1 MTRRFV
7 LLYAAGN
14 AAALAWAVYA
24 ANQAWV
30 ADASDS
36 PVPASLVRS
45 WLPFALALF
54 AFVDLGIAW
63 PLPAERRDG
72 FVARHFALY
81 LAAPLTLLLLYLG
94 RPVLNAQ
101 AGAFLALVDLAFAA
115 NAIHGVWLT
124 LERLTDRRAALL
136 VGAIALA
143 AYLAVVPYHR
153 TVQPTA
159 SDEPHYLIV
168 MQSLA
173 DDRDLDLANDYAGD
187 HYLRFYPST
196 LEDIHGI
203 RVGPRIYSIR
213 DLGLPFLGAVPFAL
227 GGRTGVLALVSFAGA
242 ALAAQLY
249 LLLRDLAFAPRIALL
264 ATAGTALLHPVFT
277 YTSQVYPEILAA
289 LAFVTAVRLMRRG
302 SGTTVRDLA
311 LASAALGTLPW
322 LTTRAWFTVIG
333 AGLVLAWYGFRS
345 SGSKGSGEVSA
356 VPLAG
361 DVRPGPDASR
371 RGVRVAAAALP
382 FAALVLALSTVNW
395 LQFGLFM
402 PAAGYFLIRD
412 QQEVL
417 VFAPQVGALGLFFDR
432 VFGLVG
438 RAPLYLLGF
447 LGAAALVRRARGG
460 HGAELAPLA
469 LGWGL
474 SLAFVADIAYWWAD
488 GSPQPRYLVATI
500 PFLVAGVAAGIET
513 ITSMAR
519 ARDVAAGL
527 AWAAAAWGAL
537 VTFAYT
543 VIPTVAY
550 DLAVDIRES
559 GSSGRLFDYIGRVV
573 RPDPGVFFPSLVRID
588 GTSVALSAVWLAVAA
603 GLVLIGWRVTRP
615 SGQPTL
621 AAAAAMSDSAASMT
635 SRAS

>member
-7 LLYAAGN
+7 FLYAAGN
-14 AAALAWAVYA
+14 AAALAWAAYA
-24 ANQAWV
+24 ANQPWV
-30 ADASDS
+30 DGASDS

-54 AFVDLGIAW
+54 ALVDLGIAW
-63 PLPAERRDG
+63 TLPADRRDA
-72 FVARHFALY
+72 FVTRHFALY
-81 LAAPLTLLLLYLG
+81 LASPLTLLVLYLG

-101 AGAFLALVDLAFAA
+101 AGAFLALLVAAFAA
-115 NAIHGVWLT
+115 NAIHGIWLA
-124 LERLTDRRAALL
+124 LERVTDRRAALL
-136 VGAIALA
+136 VGAVAFA
-143 AYLAVVPYHR
+143 AYLAIVPYHR

-187 HYLRFYPST
+187 RYLRFYPSK

-203 RVGPRIYSIR
+203 HVGPHIYSIR

-227 GGRTGVLALVSFAGA
+227 GGRTGVLALVSIAGA

-264 ATAGTALLHPVFT
+264 ATAGTALLHPIFT
-277 YTSQVYPEILAA
+277 YTAQVYPEILAA
-289 LAFVTAVRLMRRG
+289 LAFVTAVRLLRRG
-302 SGTTVRDLA
+302 SGTTARDLA

-345 SGSKGSGEVSA
+345 PASTGSGEVNA
-356 VPLAG
+356 VPSAG
-361 DVRPGPDASR
+361 DARSGPDAAR
-371 RGVRVAAAALP
+371 RGVRIAAAVLP
-382 FAALVLALSTVNW
+382 FAALMLALSAVNW

-417 VFAPQVGALGLFFDR
+417 VLAPQVGAVGLLFDR
-432 VFGLVG
+432 VFGLIG
-438 RAPLYLLGF
+438 RAPLYLLAF
-447 LGAAALVRRARGG
+447 LGAAALIRRARDG
-460 HGAELAPLA
+460 HGAELLPLA

-474 SLAFVADIAYWWAD
+474 SFLYIADIAYWWAD

-500 PFLVAGVAAGIET
+500 PFLVAGVASGIET
-513 ITSMAR
+513 IASMAR
-519 ARDVAAGL
+519 ARDVAAGI

-543 VIPTVAY
+543 VIPTVGY
-550 DLAVDIRES
+550 DLAVDIRQS
-559 GSSGRLFDYIGRVV
+559 GSSGRLFDYLGRVV
-573 RPDPGVFFPSLVRID
+573 RPDPGVFFPSLIHID
-588 GTSVALSAVWLAVAA
+588 GASVALSAAWLAVAA
-603 GLVLIGWRVTRP
+603 ALVLVGSRAARSP
-615 SGQPTL
+615 AQPTAAV
-621 AAAAAMSDSAASMT
+621 AAATSESAAAMT